1 MDTKMLAF
9 AFIIRIRRNMKYLL
23 SLSEQNQQELRWLRR
38 EQKKLAADRN
48 RFNKRRAAL
57 MEPEIASMVEWSR
70 LLGDRLYD
78 VTELLLSASGAIN
91 ASLSQQELMD
101 VLEINPADRTSVE
114 DGDGI
119 VELTFA
125 RSLEHSAMYRGSDW
139 KRGVITE
146 SITSYMCKKYIRDAE
161 FKKASNDMMFGK
173 GGMFEFLP
181 VYRHNENGEMVRQPP
196 KLRLAE
202 TCDIK

>member
-1 MDTKMLAF
+1 MNRLESWSLKGLVMDTKMLAF

-78 VTELLLSASGAIN
+78 VT
-91 ASLSQQELMD
+91 
-101 VLEINPADRTSVE
+101 
-114 DGDGI
+114 
-119 VELTFA
+119 
-125 RSLEHSAMYRGSDW
+125 
-139 KRGVITE
+139 
-146 SITSYMCKKYIRDAE
+146 
-161 FKKASNDMMFGK
+161 
-173 GGMFEFLP
+173 
-181 VYRHNENGEMVRQPP
+181 
-196 KLRLAE
+196 
-202 TCDIK
+202 